1 MRNLKRALSLTLASV
16 MLLGMMVVGSSAK
29 GYDDVKETDNVEAIE
44 VLQAIEVM
52 VGDERGFGPD
62 RPVNRAE
69 MAVVMALLLNLDYN
83 YYSTSCPFNDVYD
96 WARGYVGACAA
107 NKIVSGRGEGIY
119 DPGATVT
126 AVEAAS
132 MLMRALGYF
141 QYQNDYQDGFELSTV
156 RQGTKIGI
164 FDGVGSSATE
174 PMTRNQVAQ
183 MVLNALQS
191 AVVEPDGNTINLT
204 TPEGQVYTGKVNYVS
219 VTSSKP
225 FATAISRTTA
235 TSVGSQNDG
244 YIVELGER
252 LYDGKLKL
260 NDDQIDDFGRPS
272 RLWEF
277 DGKEIGTY
285 MKKELIRQEWSVKVT
300 GKMLY
305 DLLTKG
311 TLEDRNYKFYIYV
324 DGETTSGVL
333 GDAYF
338 TTADL
343 NKNNND
349 KVGATGNGV
358 LTQVFVDSDEKE
370 VTIAV
375 INTYLA
381 KANADYSDKKDEVSF
396 KVWGIDNKSTPSAPV
411 YVKTLTAN
419 KDDYEN
425 IPVAGEDFSIK
436 DVKEG
441 DAYLVNVASGE
452 IQIMKPADVI
462 SAATLSAFSK
472 GNYVVSDGTQYDY
485 AQAIEYDPEVLEQWT
500 NSVINL
506 KDREY
511 NLYLDTYGYVLGV
524 DLVEAI
530 DNYLFITGIDDGTSN
545 LAATNFK
552 ANAIFLD
559 GTMKTIEIN
568 GKKSNFGPNTDVDP
582 LVNRWFTY
590 TVNKDVYSV
599 DEVNDVIT
607 NGTAANYANITRIN
621 GQANNAGTKAIKTN
635 SNGKIAQF
643 ATKDVHTEVNG
654 GGTLVNDWSV
664 AFRGDTTSKY
674 DIDVK
679 HVSLPAIGVNGDSD
693 VSGSSAFARVYGN
706 NDTVYISAEV
716 ETINAKNRH
725 IQAGVISGVN
735 SVTTGVKDASLKTYN
750 LAEAKAEADKNGKVK
765 GSEKATDAA
774 YGAYTL
780 YKSNGYIIATVVVG
794 EDSVS
799 NKNLVYAHTGDVK
812 MEAYT
817 TADDQWTWTREVIF
831 NGEKTEIKEVGDKL
845 QHLDD
850 MEKFNWY
857 QVKFNAKNEVISVE
871 LAETALGH
879 TTGAL
884 KANGDEY
891 VDRVDWVEAAINN
904 KSNVLYEE
912 SAYLNETPVT
922 SAKPNEVTDAKGP
935 NLIGQTFYVRTDDK
949 TGFYVTEDVKVV
961 FIQARNNETKT
972 YIDSGVRYLEDVID
986 DLNKENN
993 LFHYECSA
1001 ILTNGQ
1007 ATVVVIHDM
1016 NGDGYTTPD
1025 VVTDHIVT
1033 ADYDGFTTFT
1043 ITISD
1048 TCIPNYPEVADA
1060 IKKELE
1066 GQDWDATDVTVT
1078 FDSTGITKVTF
1089 TTKNGVPVT
1098 LDKASGTLT
1107 LKYFKTVELN
1117 GEMKVTAATNVV
1129 VNKTIANVIDSLKGS
1144 GTATTDYA
1152 ATPYSK
1158 VIFQNPKTGAKS
1170 IKYMKLTDT
1179 LTADQAVTLISIE
1192 TGYVTSNGMKAEETQ
1207 EIVDEIEI
1215 SGGPLS
1221 EDAGTINSINNTW
1234 MKPDTNLNVV
1244 PDNDSNIVTISGN
1257 IAMSG
1262 ANNFTGSP
1270 WFFTLG
1276 EGTTANH
1283 FLAIVSLPKP
1293 TGDGIPTALYA
1304 KRVSDGK
1311 VYTVAA
1317 SSEGLS
1323 VALLVP
1329 YSSATGKATAPSNL
1343 EFAWY
1348 ADSACNVLLGTVQY
1362 SFDVSGVN
1370 VSYTA

>member
-16 MLLGMMVVGSSAK
+16 MLLGMMVVGASAK

-559 GTMKTIEIN
+559 GTMKTIEIS
-568 GKKSNFGPNTDVDP
+568 GKKSNFGPNTEVDP

-607 NGTAANYANITRIN
+607 NGTASTYAASTRIN
-621 GQANNAGTKAIKTN
+621 GLANSAGTKAVKTN

-643 ATKDVHTEVNG
+643 ATKDVDTSTNHATWANA
-654 GGTLVNDWSV
+654 W
-664 AFRGDTTSKY
+664 AADTTTKY

-679 HVSLPAIGVNGDSD
+679 HVSLPAIGVNGKSG

-780 YKSNGYIIATVVVG
+780 YKNNGYIIATVVVG

-879 TTGAL
+879 TAL
-884 KANGDEY
+884 GSGNEY
-891 VDRVDWVEAAINN
+891 VDDIELVETAIN
-904 KSNVLYEE
+904 KKDSVLYEE
-912 SAYLNETPVT
+912 SAYLNETPVA

-1016 NGDGYTTPD
+1016 NGDGYAPGEIATD
-1025 VVTDHIVT
+1025 HVVT
-1033 ADYDGFTTFT
+1033 AEYDGFHTFT

-1048 TCIPNYPEVADA
+1048 TCVPNYPEIADA

-1066 GQDWDATDVTVT
+1066 GKDWNATDVTVT
-1078 FDSTGITKVTF
+1078 FDTAGITKVTF
-1089 TTKNGVPVT
+1089 KTAVGVPVT
-1098 LDKASGTLT
+1098 LEKGTGLT
-1107 LKYFKTVELN
+1107 IDVVKSFMLN
-1117 GEMKVTAATNVV
+1117 GETKVVDFSSYVA
-1129 VNKTIANVIDSLKGS
+1129 G
-1144 GTATTDYA
+1144 TTDVANLIDDGEGGSYDADTTLA

-1158 VIFQNPKTGAKS
+1158 VVFQNPKTGAKRTA
-1170 IKYMKLTDT
+1170 YMALSDT
-1179 LTADQAVTLISIE
+1179 LNATELVTLVSID
-1192 TGYVTSNGMKAEETQ
+1192 TGYVTNNGMKAEETQ

-1215 SGGPLS
+1215 SGGPLA
-1221 EDAGTINSINNTW
+1221 EDAGTINSLGDRW
-1234 MKPDTNLNVV
+1234 MKPDANLNVV

-1262 ANNFTGSP
+1262 ANDFTGTP
-1270 WFFTLG
+1270 WFFTSG

-1311 VYTVAA
+1311 VYTVA
-1317 SSEGLS
+1317 SNSEGLS

-1329 YSSATGKATAPSNL
+1329 YNSATGKATAPSNL

-1348 ADSACNVLLGTVQY
+1348 ADAACKVLLGTVQY

-1370 VSYTA
+1370 VSYTT